1 MTVCMF
7 ELCYLEYSC
16 SKSECFHIA
25 VVFFPNFLQLFQV
38 LLLKNSKVEY
48 ICIRNTYR
56 NNTS

>member
-1 MTVCMF
+1 MTLCMF

-16 SKSECFHIA
+16 STSELFYIT

-38 LLLKNSKVEY
+38 FLSKNSKVEY